1 MKTMCLGMM
10 LWMGL
15 ATLPVC
21 SQQHPSSPTS
31 TSHFEHVN
39 HRGDMAMGFDH
50 SKTTHHF
57 CLYKDGGAIG
67 VETNDAKDTWD
78 RDAIRRHLH
87 QIRAMFAD
95 GNFDL
100 PMFIHATTPPGMKTL
115 QRLRKQITYSYEVTA
130 QGAQVRLRTRN
141 SQAVQAIHKFLR
153 FQIKDHRTGDPLT
166 VQE

>member
-1 MKTMCLGMM
+1 
-10 LWMGL
+10 
-15 ATLPVC
+15 
-21 SQQHPSSPTS
+21 
-31 TSHFEHVN
+31 
-39 HRGDMAMGFDH
+39 MGFDH

-57 CLYKDGGAIG
+57 RLLKDGGAIG
-67 VETNDAKDTWD
+67 VETNDAKDTKD

-87 QIRAMFAD
+87 QIRGMFAD

-115 QRLRKQITYSYEVTA
+115 QRLRKQITYVYEDTA

-141 SQAVQAIHKFLR
+141 PQAVNAIHKFLR